1 MARATTRLRGS
12 GRVRPRRSHAERTA
26 ATRERVVAAVVA
38 SIAEVGYRKTTA
50 AEIARR
56 AGVTWGAVQH
66 HFGDKDGILAAVL
79 ADTFGRFAERLGGP
93 PAGASLAA
101 RVGRFVDRAW
111 EHFASPHY
119 RTTFEILLH
128 VPPDADVAWQD
139 QMLAAW
145 SRIWSQWFPGGS
157 LGRRRNL
164 GLMEYTIAVLAGLAA
179 MQMLS
184 GRSAGRRE
192 TELGFLKATLLSEL
206 GPGGK
211 R

>member
-1 MARATTRLRGS
+1 MRLRGS
-12 GRVRPRRSHAERTA
+12 GRTRPRRSHAERTA
-26 ATRERVVAAVVA
+26 ATRERVMAAVVA

-66 HFGDKDGILAAVL
+66 HFGDKDGILTAVL
-79 ADTFGRFAERLGGP
+79 ADTFTRFAERLGDP
-93 PAGASLAA
+93 PAGAGLAA
-101 RVGRFVDRAW
+101 RVERFVDRAW

-128 VPPDADVAWQD
+128 VPPDADVAWQG

-145 SRIWSQWFPGGS
+145 SRLWTQWFPGGKLS
-157 LGRRRNL
+157 RRRSL
-164 GLMEYTIAVLAGLAA
+164 GLMQYTIAVLAGLAA

-184 GRSAGRRE
+184 GRSMGRRE
-192 TELGFLKATLLSEL
+192 TELGFLKETLLGEL
-206 GPGGK
+206 WPGGNQ
-211 R
+211 